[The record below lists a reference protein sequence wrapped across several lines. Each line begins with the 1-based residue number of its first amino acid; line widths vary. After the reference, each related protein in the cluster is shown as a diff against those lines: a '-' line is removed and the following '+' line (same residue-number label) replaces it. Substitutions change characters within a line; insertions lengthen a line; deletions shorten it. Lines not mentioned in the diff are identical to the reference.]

1 LGTGEVRQF
10 SVPGVRSLAA
20 AAFRALEDR
29 KAEINDLNVY
39 PVPDGDTGTNMSLTV
54 KGVLDE
60 LAAAPDDLLPD
71 ELAARV
77 TTAALMGA
85 RGNSGVILSQMVR
98 GGMEVLGRGEKVD
111 QELLAA
117 ALAQATETAYRAVRK
132 PVEGTMLTVL
142 RDVAQAAAEAAGVSD
157 RGVFAEH
164 VLREGWDSVERT
176 PSLLKVLAD
185 AGVVDA
191 GGFGL
196 VLLLEALSLSQHSE
210 AGMHLSRDRV
220 RAAATSLEL
229 PPEEEIL
236 GRFTYCTS
244 FLLRGE
250 ELASAELES
259 ELMQLG
265 DSLLVVGDA
274 SQLKIHVHTDEP
286 GTVLSLATRR
296 GTLQDIEID
305 NMRVQT
311 AARDTR
317 LQERREDVG
326 ETQVVAVV
334 VGEGN
339 KELFRSLGAAII
351 VDGGQSMN
359 PATEELLA
367 AVRQAKAPGVI
378 VLPNNRNIILT
389 AEQIVA
395 LEEDHDVRVVRT
407 RSILAGLSS
416 LVAFDPTRPVD
427 ENAAA
432 MQENLRAVSTGE
444 VTWAVRDSCVDGFDI
459 RQGSFIGL
467 IDDRVVAAAEELDEV
482 VEEVA
487 ERLLAEDKEVLTV
500 LVGNTGAAEESRRVA
515 ARLRELHPEV
525 EVEIHEGGQPLYP
538 LLFSAE

>member
-1 LGTGEVRQF
+1 
-10 SVPGVRSLAA
+10 
-20 AAFRALEDR
+20 
-29 KAEINDLNVY
+29 
-39 PVPDGDTGTNMSLTV
+39 
-54 KGVLDE
+54 
-60 LAAAPDDLLPD
+60 
-71 ELAARV
+71 
-77 TTAALMGA
+77 
-85 RGNSGVILSQMVR
+85 
-98 GGMEVLGRGEKVD
+98 
-111 QELLAA
+111 
-117 ALAQATETAYRAVRK
+117 
-132 PVEGTMLTVL
+132 
-142 RDVAQAAAEAAGVSD
+142 
-157 RGVFAEH
+157 
-164 VLREGWDSVERT
+164 
-176 PSLLKVLAD
+176 
-185 AGVVDA
+185 
-191 GGFGL
+191 
-196 VLLLEALSLSQHSE
+196 
-210 AGMHLSRDRV
+210 
-220 RAAATSLEL
+220 L

-432 MQENLRAVSTGE
+432 MQENLRALSTGE
-444 VTWAVRDSCVDGFDI
+444 ITWAVRDSCVDGFDI